1 MHKNMI
7 DIQRAA
13 MIIRID
19 RELERKKK
27 EDPDMYYSGDFDELL
42 DARLHYAELV
52 KQGYGHGA

>member
-1 MHKNMI
+1 MI

-13 MIIRID
+13 MIKKID
-19 RELERKKK
+19 RELEKQKK